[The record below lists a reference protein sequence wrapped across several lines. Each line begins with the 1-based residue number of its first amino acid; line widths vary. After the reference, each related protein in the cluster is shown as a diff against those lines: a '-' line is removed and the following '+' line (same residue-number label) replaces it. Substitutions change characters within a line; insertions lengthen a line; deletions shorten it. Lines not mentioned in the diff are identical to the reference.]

1 MEITHVQSSEKKN
14 VIIELV
20 TKEDYLFITEADYHF
35 DWELEKDNDVYKL
48 KLPDDDEI
56 LGLMSL
62 KVVSSENRIEIV
74 LLASSVINTGKNK
87 IYDEIAGNLIAFACR
102 ESIKLFAENACVS
115 LHPKTEL
122 RNYYMTKY
130 GFENGGR
137 QIYLDSTTLFNLIAK
152 YKI

>member
-1 MEITHVQSSEKKN
+1 MEITHVESSEKKD
-14 VIIELV
+14 VVIELV
-20 TKEDYLFITEADYHF
+20 LEHDYLFITEADYHF
-35 DWELEKDNDVYKL
+35 DWELEKNNSVYKL

-62 KVVSSENRIEIV
+62 KVISSESRIEIV
-74 LLASSVINTGKNK
+74 LLASSVENTGNNK
-87 IYDEIAGNLIAFACR
+87 IYDGIAGNLIAFACR
-102 ESIKLFAENACVS
+102 ESIKLYAENACVS

-137 QIYLDSTTLFNLIAK
+137 QIYLDSTPLFNLIAK

>member
-1 MEITHVQSSEKKN
+1 MEITHVESSEKKG

-20 TKEDYLFITEADYHF
+20 SKEDYLFITEADYHF
-35 DWELEKDNDVYKL
+35 DWELEKNNAVYKL

-62 KVVSSENRIEIV
+62 KVVSSENRIEII
-74 LLASSVINTGKNK
+74 LLASSVKNTGKNK
-87 IYDEIAGNLIAFACR
+87 IYKGIAGNLIAFACR
-102 ESIKLFAENACVS
+102 EAIRLYAENAFVS

-122 RNYYMTKY
+122 KSYYMAQY
-130 GFENGGR
+130 GFKNAGR
-137 QIYLDSTTLFNLIAK
+137 QIYLESTPLFNLITK